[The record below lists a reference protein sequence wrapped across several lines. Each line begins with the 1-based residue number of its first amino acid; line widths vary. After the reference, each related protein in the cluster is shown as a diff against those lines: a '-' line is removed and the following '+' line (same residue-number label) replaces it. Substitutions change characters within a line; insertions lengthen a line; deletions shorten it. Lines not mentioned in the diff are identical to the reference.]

1 MTLPSLAAFIPAR
14 SGSQRVKNKNIRLL
28 GNFPLIA
35 YTIAQAKV
43 AGCFSSVF
51 VSTDCKET
59 AKIAK
64 IYGAEVPELRPKSYS
79 TSTSPDI
86 EWIQHLLK
94 FLESETRLP
103 DAFSLLRPTSP
114 FRRPE
119 TINKAWEAFK
129 NTSGV
134 DSLRA
139 VEKCLQHPG
148 KMWVIREG
156 RLVPILPFGDPPWH
170 SSQYQTLPEVFVQN
184 ASLEIAWSRIPIETG
199 TIAGSTVMPWIS
211 EEYDG
216 FDINTI
222 DDWNTSERLLA
233 SGEVKISKNIESF
246 LKSCPQ
252 QS

>member
-1 MTLPSLAAFIPAR
+1 MPSLAAFIPAR
-14 SGSQRVKNKNIRLL
+14 SGSQRVKNKNIRFL
-28 GNFPLIA
+28 GEYPLIA
-35 YTIAQAKV
+35 YTIAQART
-43 AGCFSSVF
+43 AGCFSSVI
-51 VSTDCKET
+51 VSTDCKKISE
-59 AKIAK
+59 IAK
-64 IYGAEVPELRPKSYS
+64 KYGAEVPELRPAKFAQ
-79 TSTSPDI
+79 STSPDI

-94 FLESETRLP
+94 FLESEARLP

-119 TINKAWEAFK
+119 TINKAWESFK

-184 ASLEIAWSRIPIETG
+184 ASLEIAWSRIPLEKG

>member
-1 MTLPSLAAFIPAR
+1 
-14 SGSQRVKNKNIRLL
+14 
-28 GNFPLIA
+28 
-35 YTIAQAKV
+35 
-43 AGCFSSVF
+43 
-51 VSTDCKET
+51 
-59 AKIAK
+59 
-64 IYGAEVPELRPKSYS
+64 
-79 TSTSPDI
+79 
-86 EWIQHLLK
+86 LLK

-184 ASLEIAWSRIPIETG
+184 ASLEIAWSRIPLEKG

>member
-1 MTLPSLAAFIPAR
+1 MPSLAALIPAR
-14 SGSQRVKNKNIRLL
+14 RGSQRVKNKNIRIL
-28 GNFPLIA
+28 GQHPLIA
-35 YTIAQAKV
+35 YTIAQAKI

-51 VSTDCKET
+51 VSTDCAE
-59 AKIAK
+59 IAEIAQK
-64 IYGAEVPELRPKSYS
+64 YGAEVLGLRPAEYA

-86 EWIQHLLK
+86 DWILHLLK
-94 FLESETRLP
+94 LLEQDGRLP

-119 TINKAWEAFK
+119 TINKAWKAFK

-148 KMWVIREG
+148 KMWVIRDG
-156 RLVPILPFGDPPWH
+156 RLIPILPFGDPPWH
-170 SSQYQTLPEVFVQN
+170 SIQYQSLPEVYVQN
-184 ASLEIAWSRIPIETG
+184 ASLEIAWISVPLENG

-216 FDINTI
+216 FDINTQE
-222 DDWNTSERLLA
+222 DWNTSERLLA
-233 SGEVKISKNIESF
+233 SGKVKISEDIESF
-246 LKSCPQ
+246 LISHSQ